1 MKFALAAAL
10 ALITASSLQA
20 QTTTPAVDYAVA
32 TPLAGSWSWSATAGG
47 SEASFGTS
55 PATPQLVLTCTRAT
69 RRVTIARPATAAAPF
84 LTLWTTS
91 FSRDVPAS
99 FNPLTNR
106 ISIEIP
112 AYDPLLDALAFSRG
126 RLAVGVKGQALAVL
140 PAWPEVARVIEDCRA

>member
-1 MKFALAAAL
+1 MRFAFAAAL
-10 ALITASSLQA
+10 ALTAPSSLNA
-20 QTTTPAVDYAVA
+20 QTVDYSVA
-32 TPLAGSWSWSATAGG
+32 TPLAGSWTYAAAADG
-47 SEASFGTS
+47 SEASFT
-55 PATPQLVLTCTRAT
+55 TTLPQLVLHCTRST

-91 FSRDVPAS
+91 ASRDVPAS
-99 FNPLTNR
+99 FNPLTKR

-126 RLAVGVKGQALAVL
+126 RFAVGVKGQPLAVL

>member
-1 MKFALAAAL
+1 MKFAFAAAL
-10 ALITASSLQA
+10 ALIASSSLQA
-20 QTTTPAVDYAVA
+20 QTADYAVA
-32 TPLAGSWSWSATAGG
+32 TPLGGSWTYAAASDG
-47 SEASFGTS
+47 SEATFT
-55 PATPQLVLTCTRAT
+55 TTLPQLVLHCTRST

-126 RLAVGVKGQALAVL
+126 RFAVGVKGQALAVL